1 MKPIYFDQSLFKM
14 CGFLL
19 SITQRLQH
27 TFNQTLFQTNNKLFS
42 NIVTLVGA
50 RY

>member
-27 TFNQTLFQTNNKLFS
+27 TFNQTLFQTNRGK
-42 NIVTLVGA
+42 I
-50 RY
+50 